1 MDAMLAL
8 IGFGEAG
15 SSFAS
20 EGAWHGY
27 ASGFDRDLRR
37 AAVMRDMGL
46 RAAADPA
53 DALAGANAIL
63 SLVTADQSLE
73 AARQAAANI
82 PKGAFF
88 FDMNSVAPGTKRET
102 ADLIESAGA
111 SYVDVAVMAPVL
123 PARLAVPLL
132 LSGPHAREGA
142 ALLATCGFRNIR
154 IVAGGVGQAST
165 IKMLRSVFYKGV
177 EALTAE
183 CLLACHRA
191 GVLEEV
197 LGSFDA
203 DWAKMADYRLDRM
216 LAHGARRAAE
226 MAESAK
232 TLDGLGVVP
241 LLTRGTIEW
250 QAALG
255 SLSLAPIPATLAAK
269 LERIDTP

>member
-1 MDAMLAL
+1 MLAL